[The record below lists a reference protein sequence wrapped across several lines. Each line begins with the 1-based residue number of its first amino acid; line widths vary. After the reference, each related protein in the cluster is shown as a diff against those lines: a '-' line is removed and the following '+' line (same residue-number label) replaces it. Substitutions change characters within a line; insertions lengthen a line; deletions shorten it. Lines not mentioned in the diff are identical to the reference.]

1 MSKRSVDKRI
11 ARKREQERAQRKRE
25 RRMRQI
31 RAWSSA
37 VIAVALVATLAIVF
51 TRSSKK
57 TPAAAS
63 SSTPSASAS
72 PTPSG
77 VPCTGATPPTPQP
90 KTYSK
95 YPPTVVSQSK
105 KYQVTMVTS
114 CGTIHMTLDPKIAPK
129 AVNSF
134 VYLIQQ
140 GFYNG
145 LTFHRIEEAP
155 PFQLVQG
162 GDPKGDGTGSPGY
175 EFTIEKP
182 TPSANS
188 PYVRPGTSG
197 SATYLK
203 GVVAMANSGG
213 TSTNGSQF
221 FIDASDLSL
230 QPLYTVM
237 GKVDDAS
244 LAVLAKM
251 IAVPV
256 VNQNS
261 PQPKVYIISA
271 TVKAV

>member
-1 MSKRSVDKRI
+1 VSKRSVEKRV
-11 ARKREQERAQRKRE
+11 ARKREQERMRRKRE
-25 RRMRQI
+25 RRMRQV
-31 RAWSSA
+31 RTWSSG
-37 VIAVALVATLAIVF
+37 VIALAVVVALVIIF
-51 TRSSKK
+51 YPSGKK
-57 TPAAAS
+57 TPTAAT
-63 SSTPSASAS
+63 TPTPTPT

-77 VPCTGATPPTPQP
+77 VACTGPTPPTPHP

-114 CGTIHMTLDPKIAPK
+114 CGTIHMTLDPNLAPK

-134 VYLIQQ
+134 VFLIQQ

-145 LTFHRIEEAP
+145 LTFHRIEEAA

-182 TPSANS
+182 TPSATS
-188 PYVRPGTSG
+188 QYVRPGTSG
-197 SATYLK
+197 GATYLK

-213 TSTNGSQF
+213 TATNGSQF

-230 QPLYTVM
+230 PADYTVM